1 MLTCEK
7 ICISIYFFLFSTRI
21 LIKPQ
26 KSIKHQITCQLF
38 SLKMQTFR
46 TFYLQNV
53 MKYENLQTGPRDVRG

>member
-46 TFYLQNV
+46 TFYLQNG
-53 MKYENLQTGPRDVRG
+53 YEI